1 MKRFQECSDIICS
14 TGKKICIIISL
25 YTSLNQNQEEFN
37 TFLDNLE
44 SNLETASLFN
54 PFLLILQ
61 GDFNA

>member
-1 MKRFQECSDIICS
+1 MKHFQECSDIICS
-14 TGKKICIIISL
+14 TGKKICITISL